1 MKKLLTLLI
10 VASLTVGVFSCAEEE
25 VLPTNDKVADGGAID
40 DGDF

>member
-10 VASLTVGVFSCAEEE
+10 ITLLSAGVFSCAEEE
-25 VLPTNDKVADGGAID
+25 VLPSNDKVADGGAID